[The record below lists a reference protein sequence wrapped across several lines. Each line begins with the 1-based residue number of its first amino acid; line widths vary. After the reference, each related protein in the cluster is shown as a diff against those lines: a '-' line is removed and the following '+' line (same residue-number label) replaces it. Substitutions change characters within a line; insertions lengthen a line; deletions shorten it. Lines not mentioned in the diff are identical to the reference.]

1 MEEENTFIALSALIG
16 ESARAKM
23 LWNLLDGKA
32 YTATELALAADISST
47 SASNHLSKLLEAE
60 LLKVEVQGRHRY
72 YAFARPEVAYVIE
85 SMANL
90 SNKTTHTNKEDKQAV
105 AGIKYCRSCYDHL
118 AGQVGVRITEA
129 LETKKLIR
137 KFNREY
143 IITGKGWQWLSQL
156 DIHNEHIENGRRSL
170 ARQCL
175 DWSERK
181 PHMAGQI
188 GALLMQ
194 KMLER
199 NWLRKMQFSREL
211 IITSK
216 GKKSIYEL
224 LGIQV

>member
-16 ESARAKM
+16 ESSRAKM

-32 YTATELALAADISST
+32 YTATELALTADISTT
-47 SASNHLSKLLEAE
+47 SASNHLSKLLEAD
-60 LLKVEVQGRHRY
+60 LLRVEAQGRHRY

-90 SNKTTHTNKEDKQAV
+90 SNKAADVNKGKQDI

-129 LETKKLIR
+129 LETKNLIR
-137 KFNREY
+137 KFNKEY
-143 IITGKGWQWLSQL
+143 AITERGWQWLVQL
-156 DIHNEHIENGRRSL
+156 DIHREHIENSRRSL

-181 PHMAGQI
+181 PHIAGRV

-194 KMLER
+194 QMLER
-199 NWLRKMQFSREL
+199 NWLRKIQFSRE
-211 IITSK
+211 
-216 GKKSIYEL
+216 
-224 LGIQV
+224 

>member
-1 MEEENTFIALSALIG
+1 
-16 ESARAKM
+16 M

-47 SASNHLSKLLEAE
+47 SASNHLSKLLEAD
-60 LLKVEVQGRHRY
+60 LLKVEAQGRHRY

-90 SNKTTHTNKEDKQAV
+90 SNKTTHANKEDKQDV

-143 IITGKGWQWLSQL
+143 TITGKGWQWLLQL

-181 PHMAGQI
+181 PHIAGQI

-194 KMLER
+194 KMFER

-216 GKKSIYEL
+216 GKKKIYEL
-224 LGIQV
+224 LGIQL